1 MFLSVIL
8 PTRKRLRWL
17 QETLDSLYESAA
29 NPEEIEVL
37 LGMDS
42 DDKETQNGIKSYLE
56 KYKAVRIIEFEPVG
70 YQNLH
75 IYVNGLAKEA
85 RGSYLLLWN
94 DDARMQTKRWDEVV
108 RLTVAKQSTP
118 LVYQLRSN
126 HNADIFALVPHRWYE
141 VLGHLSQAAP
151 YDSWINDLADTLEVN
166 TPISVYA
173 VHFIGD
179 ERKAADYVSIPSEA
193 YQIGQQ
199 QLYSHAAI
207 QQRRID
213 IAKLRYVLYPE

>member
-17 QETLDSLYESAA
+17 QETLDSLYEVAA

-42 DDKETQNGIKSYLE
+42 DDQETQSGIAPYLA
-56 KYKAVRIIEFEPVG
+56 KYPNVRILEFDPVG

-75 IYVNGLAKEA
+75 VYVNGLAKEA
-85 RGSYLLLWN
+85 RGSYLLFWN
-94 DDARMQTKRWDEVV
+94 DDARMQTKRWDEII
-108 RLTVAKQSTP
+108 RLTVANQKIP
-118 LVYQLRSN
+118 LVYQLQSN
-126 HNADIFALVPHRWYE
+126 HKADIFAAVPRQWYE
-141 VLGHLSQAAP
+141 VLGHISQAAP

-173 VHFIGD
+173 IHFIGD
-179 ERKAADYVSIPSEA
+179 ERKAAEYIAIPSEA